1 MAWNETQKRT
11 LSGAVYALVVL
22 AVVTRG
28 AQPFL
33 VFSAVASFYTAREIA
48 RMKALPWVA
57 RLTLM
62 AYAVGGFYLGLYW
75 ALDGQLSMNDGSEG
89 YRWERIGV
97 PFFLIWA
104 SDSFAYVGGR
114 WLGKTPLAPLI
125 SPKKTWEGAAFG
137 AAGTALTALVFGHYW
152 PQWSGSWPSW
162 VLGLSVAVA
171 APVGDLLESY
181 AKRKAGI
188 KDSGV
193 FLPGH
198 GGWFDRLDSYL
209 LVGWVLGCL
218 GWLQQ

>member
-11 LSGAVYALVVL
+11 LSGAAYALVVL
-22 AVVTRG
+22 VVVTRG
-28 AQPFL
+28 AQPFM
-33 VFSAVASFYTAREIA
+33 VFSAVASFYTAREIG
-48 RMKALPWVA
+48 RMKALSWVS
-57 RLTLM
+57 RLVLM

-75 ALDGQLSMNDGSEG
+75 AIGGQPNISDGSEG
-89 YRWERIGV
+89 YLWERIGV

-114 WLGKTPLAPLI
+114 WLGKTPLAPQI

-152 PQWSGSWPSW
+152 PQWSGAWHSW
-162 VLGLSVAVA
+162 VLGLLVAVA

-218 GWLQQ
+218 GWFQQ

>member
-11 LSGAVYALVVL
+11 ISGAAYALVVL
-22 AVVTRG
+22 VVVTRG
-28 AQPFL
+28 AQPFM
-33 VFSAVASFYTAREIA
+33 VFSAVASFYTAREIG
-48 RMKALPWVA
+48 RMKALSWVS
-57 RLTLM
+57 RLVLM

-75 ALDGQLSMNDGSEG
+75 AIGGQPNVSDGSEG
-89 YRWERIGV
+89 YLWERIGV

-114 WLGKTPLAPLI
+114 WLGKTPLAPQI

-137 AAGTALTALVFGHYW
+137 AAGTALTALVFGQYW

-162 VLGLSVAVA
+162 VLGLMVAVA

>member
-11 LSGAVYALVVL
+11 LSGAAYALVVL
-22 AVVTRG
+22 VVVTRG

-48 RMKALPWVA
+48 RMKALPWVS
-57 RLTLM
+57 RLALM

-75 ALDGQLSMNDGSEG
+75 ALDGQLSINDGSEG

-104 SDSFAYVGGR
+104 SDSFAYLGGR

-152 PQWSGSWPSW
+152 PQWSGAWHSW
-162 VLGLSVAVA
+162 VLGLLVAVA

>member
-48 RMKALPWVA
+48 RMKALPWVS
-57 RLTLM
+57 RLALM

-75 ALDGQLSMNDGSEG
+75 ALDGQLSINDGSEG

-152 PQWSGSWPSW
+152 PQWSGAWPSW
-162 VLGLSVAVA
+162 ALGLLVAVA

>member
-11 LSGAVYALVVL
+11 LSGAAYALVVL
-22 AVVTRG
+22 VVVTRG

-48 RMKALPWVA
+48 RMKALPWVS
-57 RLTLM
+57 RLALM

-75 ALDGQLSMNDGSEG
+75 ALDGQPSINDGSEG
-89 YRWERIGV
+89 YQWERIGV

-104 SDSFAYVGGR
+104 SDSFAYLGGR

-137 AAGTALTALVFGHYW
+137 AAGTALTALVFGQYW
-152 PQWSGSWPSW
+152 PQWSGAWPSW
-162 VLGLSVAVA
+162 VLGLLVAVA

>member
-11 LSGAVYALVVL
+11 LSGAAYALVVL
-22 AVVTRG
+22 VVVTRG
-28 AQPFL
+28 AQPFM
-33 VFSAVASFYTAREIA
+33 VFSAVASFYTAREIG
-48 RMKALPWVA
+48 RMKALSWVS
-57 RLTLM
+57 RLVLM

-75 ALDGQLSMNDGSEG
+75 AIGGQPNISDGSEG
-89 YRWERIGV
+89 YLWERIGV

-137 AAGTALTALVFGHYW
+137 AAGTALTALVFGQYW
-152 PQWSGSWPSW
+152 PQWSGAWHSW
-162 VLGLSVAVA
+162 VLGLLVAVA

>member
-11 LSGAVYALVVL
+11 LSGAAYALVVL
-22 AVVTRG
+22 VVVTRG

-48 RMKALPWVA
+48 RMKALPWVS
-57 RLTLM
+57 RLALM

-75 ALDGQLSMNDGSEG
+75 ALDGQLSINDGSEG

-104 SDSFAYVGGR
+104 SDSFAYLGGR

-152 PQWSGSWPSW
+152 PQWSGAGPSG
-162 VLGLSVAVA
+162 VLGLLVAVA

-218 GWLQQ
+218 GWFQQ